1 MLDYNGTAML
11 DARKEVTFPFL
22 IGAFIRPDIV
32 NIVIDTVLMSECGTT
47 ADDALL
53 RWSLPAD
60 NFPGARRRSLL
71 ARALLRRM
79 LVHTTGIPPGG
90 WVFEVEPSGRP
101 SVRNASCERVPSISL
116 AHSGG
121 WVAVAAS
128 DAVTIGIDI
137 EVHRPRRNLSGIAAA
152 AFGPDEQRLVAADG
166 AASFYRI
173 WTLREA
179 MAKASGEG
187 IAEVADRIDR
197 VANGPKEGV
206 WRASIGATPWLLAH
220 TTPVSG
226 LSLAVAIR
234 GPLWRRTDRCAP
246 DIDAEPSWELF
257 KGTKGHV

>member
-1 MLDYNGTAML
+1 ML
-11 DARKEVTFPFL
+11 DARKEVTFPLL
-22 IGAFIRPDIV
+22 IGAVIRPNIV
-32 NIVIDTVLMSECGTT
+32 NIVFATALMSECGTT

-79 LVHTTGIPPGG
+79 LVQTTGIPPGG
-90 WVFEVEPSGRP
+90 WVFDVEPSGRP
-101 SVRNASCERVPSISL
+101 IVRNADCERVPSISI

-128 DAVTIGIDI
+128 NAGAIGIDI
-137 EVHRPRRNLSGIAAA
+137 EAHRPRRNFSGIAAA
-152 AFGPDEQRLVAADG
+152 AFGPDEQLLAAADG
-166 AASFYRI
+166 DTTFYRI

-179 MAKASGEG
+179 MAKASGKG
-187 IAEVADRIDR
+187 IAEVVDRIDR

-234 GPLWRRTDRCAP
+234 GALWPRTDRYAP
-246 DIDAEPSWELF
+246 YMDAEPSCELLQRNER
-257 KGTKGHV
+257 VV

>member
-1 MLDYNGTAML
+1 ML
-11 DARKEVTFPFL
+11 DARKEVTFPLL
-22 IGAFIRPDIV
+22 IGAVIRPNIV
-32 NIVIDTVLMSECGTT
+32 NIMFATALMSERGTT

-79 LVHTTGIPPGG
+79 LVQTTGIPPGG
-90 WVFEVEPSGRP
+90 WVFDVEPSGRP
-101 SVRNASCERVPSISL
+101 IVRNADCERVPSISL

-121 WVAVAAS
+121 WVAIAAS
-128 DAVTIGIDI
+128 DAGAIGIDI
-137 EVHRPRRNLSGIAAA
+137 EVRRPRRNFSGIAAA
-152 AFGPDEQRLVAADG
+152 AFGPDEQLLAAADG
-166 AASFYRI
+166 DTTFYRI

-179 MAKASGEG
+179 MAKASGKG
-187 IAEVADRIDR
+187 IAEVVDRIDR

-220 TTPVSG
+220 TTPASG

-234 GPLWRRTDRCAP
+234 GPCSTVVLSNDHPSPQASSGRRVAGCSR
-246 DIDAEPSWELF
+246 L
-257 KGTKGHV
+257 